1 MSLFNTKDKVAVC
14 SRSFSKN
21 KALRRELLDR
31 YKNVTFN
38 DDGLQLQGDTLIKF
52 LKGHQK
58 AISALEIIDDYVLSQ
73 LPELNVIS
81 KYGVG
86 KDMIDINAMD
96 VICWGCYMLGML
108 YVGDVI

>member
-1 MSLFNTKDKVAVC
+1 MASINTKDQVAVC

-21 KALRRELLDR
+21 ITLRRELLDQ

-38 DDGLQLQGDTLIKF
+38 DKGLKLQGDSLVSF

-58 AISALEIIDDYVLSQ
+58 AITALETIDDYVLSQ

-86 KDMIDINAMD
+86 IDM
-96 VICWGCYMLGML
+96 MLFSSVFVL
-108 YVGDVI
+108 SSLE